1 MAEGRVDVL
10 VVEDEPTLLRIVC
23 DALRAAGF
31 TCAGAADGHEGLRLC
46 CNLSPRVV
54 VTDIMM
60 PAMDGFT
67 LAERIRAVDGEVQI
81 LFLSA
86 RSSADDVVRGFD
98 TGGND
103 YLRKPFAMTELLA
116 RVRALAA
123 RRTKAA
129 SASVEFAFGRFR
141 FNTLSWTLSG
151 GAAGDCVLPNREARV
166 LAMLCRRMNEVV
178 DTRTILMEVWG
189 DDSYFNARSLN
200 VFITKLR
207 HRLGEDA
214 TVSIVNARGVG
225 YKLQTEN

>member
-1 MAEGRVDVL
+1 MAESKVDVL

-31 TCAGAADGHEGLRLC
+31 TCAGATDGREGLRLC
-46 CNLSPRVV
+46 CDLAPKVV

-60 PAMDGFT
+60 PVMDGFT
-67 LAERIRAVDGEVQI
+67 LAERIRTFDADVQI

-86 RSSADDVVRGFD
+86 RSSADDVVHGFD

-123 RRTKAA
+123 RGSK
-129 SASVEFAFGRFR
+129 SAPAPVEFALGCYR
-141 FNTLSWTLSG
+141 FNTMSWTLAGPSG
-151 GAAGDCVLPNREARV
+151 ETCVLPNREARV
-166 LAMLCRRMNEVV
+166 LTILCRHMNEVV

-207 HRLGEDA
+207 HRLSEA
-214 TVSIVNARGVG
+214 PSVSIINARGVG
-225 YKLQTEN
+225 YKLQVD